1 MIYDQRTIAMYARLD
16 RLQSQFDTQFDAADV
31 GACIDNL
38 MEQEKLLV
46 ALVPTSVMH

>member
-1 MIYDQRTIAMYARLD
+1 MIYDERDDSKYARLD
-16 RLQSQFDTQFDAADV
+16 RLQSQFDTQFDADDV

>member
-1 MIYDQRTIAMYARLD
+1 MIYDRRTNAMYARLD
-16 RLQSQFDTQFDAADV
+16 RLQSQFDGLFDREDV